1 MKNNK
6 NNKNSKVRGLLVLGL
21 ALVLS
26 LSLSATAF
34 GAASIST
41 NEAINK
47 ALKNAKLTKSKV
59 VALEAEYDDG
69 KYEIEFIKSSNG
81 AEYSFEYSKS
91 GKLLEKSVDYN
102 RTPNYGAKK
111 LSKTQAR
118 NKVASFGG
126 FKKATVNKGSC
137 VYTRDDGQKVY
148 EIHFNTTNYRYEYEV
163 HARTGKIM
171 EYSKE
176 ARTW

>member
-1 MKNNK
+1 MKKNLQNNK
-6 NNKNSKVRGLLVLGL
+6 LRGLIVMSL
-21 ALVLS
+21 ALILS
-26 LSLSATAF
+26 LAMSVSSF
-34 GAASIST
+34 AASGFT
-41 NEAINK
+41 TKDAINK
-47 ALKNAKLTKSKV
+47 ALKDAKLTQSKV
-59 VALEAEYDDG
+59 TALEAEYDDG
-69 KYEIEFIKSSNG
+69 KFEIEFIRRSNG
-81 AEYSFEYSKS
+81 AEYSYEYSGS
-91 GKLLEKSVDYN
+91 GKFIEKSVDYN
-102 RTPNYGAKK
+102 RAPNYGAKK

-126 FKKATVNKGSC
+126 FKKATVKNGSC